1 MDQRSYTEIGVAA
14 LVILICAVVLVQA
27 NDLPPGTFE
36 PLGSGPVPIYTSLII
51 ILCCVIVI
59 MRAIKVLIQSSEP
72 LWAFQLEFSTGLPI
86 GGILMLGITIAYV
99 SLLHFQVASF
109 GFVTFLFLAILIW
122 SMERFNHRKILP
134 ALAIAAVFSFGAEYI
149 FTNVFVVDLP
159 T

>member
-14 LVILICAVVLVQA
+14 LVILICAVFLVQA
-27 NDLPPGTFE
+27 KDLPPGTFE

-72 LWAFQLEFSTGLPI
+72 LRAFQLEFSTGLPI
-86 GGILMLGITIAYV
+86 GG
-99 SLLHFQVASF
+99 LLHFQVASF

>member
-51 ILCCVIVI
+51 IPCFVI

-72 LWAFQLEFSTGLPI
+72 LRAFQLEFSTGLPI

>member
-59 MRAIKVLIQSSEP
+59 MRAIKVLIQSYEP
-72 LWAFQLEFSTGLPI
+72 LRAFQMEF
-86 GGILMLGITIAYV
+86 
-99 SLLHFQVASF
+99 
-109 GFVTFLFLAILIW
+109 
-122 SMERFNHRKILP
+122 
-134 ALAIAAVFSFGAEYI
+134 
-149 FTNVFVVDLP
+149 
-159 T
+159 